1 MTDLAY
7 YEDIETDIPRRTR
20 FYPVS
25 EDEIIRFAREWNPE
39 PYHIDPEAA
48 KESKIGRIFAAGP
61 HLIAICTK
69 LTNEIRPRPVTVAG
83 MGWDEL
89 RFRTPVFPGDQV
101 LVEIT
106 PLSKRLS
113 GSQPGF
119 GIVVYGL
126 RLLNQDDREVLTY
139 SVTTMVQCRE
149 GSGQ

>member
-7 YEDIETDIPRRTR
+7 YEDIATGVPQHTR

-25 EDEIIRFAREWNPE
+25 EEEIIRFAGEWNPE
-39 PYHIDPEAA
+39 PYHVDPEAA
-48 KESKIGRIFAAGP
+48 RQSKIGRLFAAGP

-69 LTNEIRPRPVTVAG
+69 LTNEMRPRPVTVAG

-89 RFRTPVFPGDQV
+89 RFRVPVFPGDRLQA
-101 LVEIT
+101 EIT

-126 RLLNQDDREVLTY
+126 RLLKEDGSEVLTY
-139 SVTTMVQCRE
+139 TVTTMVQCRPVAA
-149 GSGQ
+149 